1 MAKNSLQKRADGR
14 YKKTV
19 SIGKDAE
26 GKRQFKTV
34 YGKTQKEVEKKAAE
48 VYAQLERG
56 IDLFSQRDTFSLWV
70 EKYLKSK
77 EGTVGVRTL
86 MCIRSSLKHLSP
98 IYSLELAKIKPQH
111 IEDILYDLA
120 TGEHPLS
127 KKTLTDIRNNAFG
140 VFRLAIK
147 NRIIDFNPASVVDIP
162 RGSNREKREA
172 LTDEQ
177 IKWIIET
184 DHNAKTA
191 AMIMLYA
198 GLRRG
203 ELIALTWTD
212 INLKQNTIR
221 INKAAEF
228 INNKPHIKPMTKTKA
243 GMRLIS
249 IPQVLSDYLKTVERK
264 STIVCTLD
272 GEPMTE
278 GSWRRMWESYMNL
291 LNERYGNFGIDRT
304 TLKKNGER
312 KSRFAPGGLPTRIDT
327 FTPHQLRHTYASM
340 LYKAGVDI
348 LTAKDQLGHSDIK
361 TTLNI
366 YTHLDSIYK
375 LHSMEKLNDYLTKIS

>member
-1 MAKNSLQKRADGR
+1 MAKNSLQKRTDGR
-14 YKKTV
+14 YQKSV
-19 SIGKDAE
+19 YIGKDAN
-26 GKRQFKTV
+26 GKRLYKTV
-34 YGKTQKEVEKKAAE
+34 YGKTQKEIEKKASE
-48 VYAQLERG
+48 LRSQLDKG
-56 IDLFSQRDTFSLWV
+56 LDLFSRRDTFALWA

-77 EGTVGVRTL
+77 EATVGARTL
-86 MCIRSSLKHLSP
+86 LCVRSSLKHLSP
-98 IYSLELAKIKPQH
+98 IYNLELAKIKPQH

-120 TGEHPLS
+120 GGDKPLS

-147 NRIIDFNPASVVDIP
+147 NRVIDFNPASVVDVP
-162 RGSNREKREA
+162 RGSAREKREA

-177 IKWIIET
+177 VRWIHET
-184 DHNAKTA
+184 EHNAKTA

-212 INLKQNTIR
+212 VDLKQGTIR

-228 INNKPHIKPMTKTKA
+228 INNKPRIKPMTKTKA

-249 IPQVLSDYLKTVERK
+249 IPRILVDYLKAVERK
-264 STIVCTLD
+264 SIVVCTLD

-278 GSWRRMWESYMNL
+278 GAWRRMWESYMNL
-291 LNERYGNFGIDRT
+291 LNERYGDFGIDRT

-340 LYKAGVDI
+340 LYKAGVDV

-375 LHSMEKLNDYLTKIS
+375 LHSMAKLDDYLTKIS

>member
-1 MAKNSLQKRADGR
+1 MPKNSLQKRTDGR
-14 YKKTV
+14 YQKSV
-19 SIGKDAE
+19 YIGKDDS
-26 GKRQFKTV
+26 GKRIYKTV
-34 YGKTQKEVEKKAAE
+34 YGKTQKEIEKKAAE
-48 VYAQLERG
+48 LRSQLDKG
-56 IDLFSQRDTFSLWV
+56 LDLFSQRDTFSIWA
-70 EKYLKSK
+70 EKYLRSK
-77 EGTVGVRTL
+77 EATIGARSL
-86 MCIRSSLKHLSP
+86 MCVASSLKHLSP
-98 IYSLELAKIKPQH
+98 IYNLELSKIKPQH
-111 IEDILYDLA
+111 IEDILYNLA
-120 TGEHPLS
+120 TGEKPLS

-147 NRIIDFNPASVVDIP
+147 NRVIDFNPASVVDVP
-162 RGSNREKREA
+162 RGASREKREA

-177 IKWIIET
+177 IKWIHET

-198 GLRRG
+198 GLRHG

-212 INLKQNTIR
+212 VDLKQGTIR

-228 INNKPHIKPMTKTKA
+228 INNKPVIKPMTKTKA

-249 IPQVLSDYLKTVERK
+249 IPRILTDYLKTVERK
-264 STIVCTLD
+264 STVVCTLD
-272 GEPMTE
+272 GMPMTE
-278 GSWRRMWESYMNL
+278 GAWRRMWESYMNL
-291 LNERYGNFGIDRT
+291 LNERYGDFGIDRS

-340 LYKAGVDI
+340 LYKAGVDV

-375 LHSMEKLNDYLTKIS
+375 LHSMEKLNEYLTKIS